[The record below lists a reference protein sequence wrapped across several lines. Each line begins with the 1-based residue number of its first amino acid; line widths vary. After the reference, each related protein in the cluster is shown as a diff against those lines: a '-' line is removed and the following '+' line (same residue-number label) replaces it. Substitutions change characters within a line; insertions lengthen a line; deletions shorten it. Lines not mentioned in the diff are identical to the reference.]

1 MKQLIDCAMKREP
14 CDLVIKNARILN
26 VFTGETEE
34 GEIAVRD
41 GIIVGIGEGYSA
53 REVYDGAGMIFLP
66 GLIDAHIH
74 VESTMLTPEEFARLA
89 VPHGTSGIDAD
100 PHELVNV

>member
-1 MKQLIDCAMKREP
+1 MKREP
-14 CDLVIKNARILN
+14 CDLVIQNARILN

-53 REVYDGAGMIFLP
+53 RELYDGAGMIFLP
-66 GLIDAHIH
+66 GLDRKS
-74 VESTMLTPEEFARLA
+74 V
-89 VPHGTSGIDAD
+89 V
-100 PHELVNV
+100 